1 MSNDTPMKQLKRYLE
16 NEKSDKI
23 SKEQV
28 LSFLQRLT
36 PEEVADVIASLH
48 YHLRIAEWSAEKAA
62 NWYQEYDYD
71 P

>member
-1 MSNDTPMKQLKRYLE
+1 MSADTPAKQFDRYLE
-16 NEKSDKI
+16 NTELSKI
-23 SKEQV
+23 SKERV

-36 PEEVADVIASLH
+36 PEEVANIIIRLRGRWELAS
-48 YHLRIAEWSAEKAA
+48 WSAEKAA